1 MYMLKVFIYQLY
13 IYDTLAHKYFNIKF
27 IKKTFKT
34 KVEENIHFDMIRGE
48 CEKAHVLLNKETDRT
63 I

>member
-27 IKKTFKT
+27 I
-34 KVEENIHFDMIRGE
+34 
-48 CEKAHVLLNKETDRT
+48 
-63 I
+63 